1 MICYAFLQELL
12 TEALAAEWT
21 PEQAVV
27 LERTEGAESVVD
39 AVQRVASNTP
49 QVRTESFT
57 SCSYLIHLL
66 KLSQDYILNGC
77 PRCPRCRERR
87 FSKTR
92 NLLLEICYKAN
103 HQRSVLSHSVYGSAL
118 HMLPFRV
125 SLVSVH

>member
-1 MICYAFLQELL
+1 MICYAHLQELL

-57 SCSYLIHLL
+57 SCSSLIHLL
-66 KLSQDYILNGC
+66 KLSQEYILNGC

-87 FSKTR
+87 SSKTR
-92 NLLLEICYKAN
+92 T
-103 HQRSVLSHSVYGSAL
+103 STT
-118 HMLPFRV
+118 
-125 SLVSVH
+125 